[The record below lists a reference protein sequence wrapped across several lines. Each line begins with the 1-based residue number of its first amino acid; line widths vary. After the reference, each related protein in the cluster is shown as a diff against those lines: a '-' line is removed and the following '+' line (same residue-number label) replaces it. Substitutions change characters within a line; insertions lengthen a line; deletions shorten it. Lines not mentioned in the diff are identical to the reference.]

1 MSAGGGGDGPR
12 GPIDLNDLLRGSR
25 YSLDIKAPETPEEQQ
40 SRLRR
45 EEDEAAHRRRS
56 FWAVF
61 AVVLLVGAAT
71 FLVILLNRP
80 PDPEVQAWARTIFS
94 AVVGGLVGYFTATRT
109 AR

>member
-1 MSAGGGGDGPR
+1 V
-12 GPIDLNDLLRGSR
+12 RGSR

-45 EEDEAAHRRRS
+45 EADEAAHRRRS

-80 PDPEVQAWARTIFS
+80 PDPDTRARVRARTIFS